1 MKLDDLR
8 KHAKAHGLTILE
20 IKPVAPIFY
29 AIIEDGKKFVGRP
42 PLTLEQ
48 VENVLDGLDQ
58 ADLEKEP
65 F

>member
-8 KHAKAHGLTILE
+8 KRASARGLTILE
-20 IKPVAPIFY
+20 IKPVTPIFY
-29 AIIEDGKKFVGRP
+29 AIIEDGKRYVGRP

-48 VENVLDGLDQ
+48 VEHVLDSLDQ